1 MTCSQARM
9 TTLDILG
16 DSSLIHD
23 RCLEQA
29 HRLWIVKRL
38 RAATGAPGRYRRD
51 AQSDERLAW

>member
-1 MTCSQARM
+1 MERM

-23 RCLEQA
+23 RGLEQT

>member
-1 MTCSQARM
+1 MITP
-9 TTLDILG
+9 DILG

-38 RAATGAPGRYRRD
+38 RAATKAPGRYRRD
-51 AQSDERLAW
+51 ARSIERLAW